1 MKRLCSVGGL
11 AACDRISKIRPA
23 MIAAALIVSAAA
35 QSTPSDGPQ
44 YTRDGKLARPQNY
57 REWIF
62 LSSGLGM
69 TYGPLASPG
78 EPRFDNVF
86 VNPAAYRAFLD
97 TGRWPDQ
104 TVLVLEVRSSQ
115 SKGSINRG
123 GHFQDE
129 VVGVELH
136 VKDEKRFP
144 GKWAFFRFGE
154 GEQASTVIPS
164 TATCYSCHQQNGAVD
179 TTFVQFYPTL
189 IGAAKAK
196 GTMK

>member
-1 MKRLCSVGGL
+1 MNRRAGILAAGL
-11 AACDRISKIRPA
+11 AAVA
-23 MIAAALIVSAAA
+23 WVLIGADQA
-35 QSTPSDGPQ
+35 PSDGPE
-44 YTRDGKLARPQNY
+44 YTRDGMMARPKDY
-57 REWIF
+57 REWVF

-78 EPRFDNVF
+78 DPRFDNVF
-86 VNPAAYRAFLD
+86 VNRSAYRGFLD
-97 TGRWPDQ
+97 TGRWPDK
-104 TVLVLEVRSSQ
+104 TVMVLEVRSSQ

-129 VVGVELH
+129 IVGVEVH

-144 GKWAFFRFGE
+144 GKWAFFGFSE
-154 GEQASTVIPS
+154 GAQASEAIPA
-164 TATCYSCHQQNGAVD
+164 TAGCYSCHTQNGAVD

-189 IGAAKAK
+189 IGVAKAK

>member
-1 MKRLCSVGGL
+1 MRIVGTRTIAL
-11 AACDRISKIRPA
+11 ALMAG
-23 MIAAALIVSAAA
+23 AAALIGADQAPPA
-35 QSTPSDGPQ
+35 DGPQ
-44 YTRDGKLARPQNY
+44 YTNDGRLTRPQSY

-86 VNPAAYRAFLD
+86 VNPTAYRAFLT

-154 GEQASTVIPS
+154 GERASTVIPS
-164 TATCYSCHQQNGAVD
+164 TAGCYSCHQQNGAVD

-189 IGAAKAK
+189 IGAARAK
-196 GTMK
+196 GSVK

>member
-1 MKRLCSVGGL
+1 MKRLMT
-11 AACDRISKIRPA
+11 A
-23 MIAAALIVSAAA
+23 MAVVLVA
-35 QSTPSDGPQ
+35 STVIGADQAPPSDGPQ
-44 YTRDGKLARPQNY
+44 YTKDGKLARPQNY
-57 REWIF
+57 REWVF

-69 TYGPLASPG
+69 TYGPLAAPG
-78 EPRFDNVF
+78 DPRFDNVF
-86 VNPAAYRAFLD
+86 VNRSAYRAFLD

-136 VKDEKRFP
+136 VKDQKRFP

-164 TATCYSCHQQNGAVD
+164 TAGCYSCHQQNGAVE

-189 IGAAKAK
+189 IATAKAK

>member
-1 MKRLCSVGGL
+1 MNRIAVVIGVGL
-11 AACDRISKIRPA
+11 IVA
-23 MIAAALIVSAAA
+23 AAALIGADQPGA
-35 QSTPSDGPQ
+35 SDGPE
-44 YTRDGKLARPQNY
+44 YTKDGKLTRPRDY
-57 REWIF
+57 REWVF

-86 VNPAAYRAFLD
+86 VNRSAYRGFLQ
-97 TGRWPDQ
+97 TGHWPDK

-115 SKGSINRG
+115 SKGSINKG

-129 VVGVELH
+129 VVGVETH

-144 GKWAFFRFGE
+144 GKWAFFGFRGGAQSSE
-154 GEQASTVIPS
+154 AIPA
-164 TATCYSCHQQNGAVD
+164 TAGCYSCHEQNGSVD

-189 IGAAKAK
+189 IETAKAK
-196 GTMK
+196 STMK